1 MAHIILTT
9 FGSLGDIHPYLAL
22 GLGLQERGHRVALAT
37 HGFYRDKIEAEGIE
51 FFPVRPDGDPNDREM
66 IALAMDVKN
75 GPEHVLRNIVLPVLR
90 ESYEDLLAASQGAD
104 LLVGHPLTFA
114 VPLAA
119 AVLGI
124 PWASS
129 LLSPIGFFS
138 AYDPPV
144 LTPLPWLA
152 HLRVLGPWVNRQV
165 MDFGRR
171 TVLPWTEPVRRLRQ
185 ELGLPPGENPLFEGQ
200 HSPSLVLA
208 LFSSLLAQR
217 QPDWPPQT
225 VAAGHLFYDRH
236 EGAGELPAEVE
247 AFLAAGEAPL
257 VFTLGSAAVINPGT
271 FFAES
276 AAAAQK
282 LGRRAVLVGAEPQEG
297 LPASILA
304 VPYVAYSRLF
314 PRAAAIVHQGGI
326 GTVGQALAAGRPM
339 LVVPFSHDQPDN
351 AARLVRLGVA
361 RTLGRHRYRAA
372 PAAAALRRLLADPRY
387 AERAAEAGEHVRR
400 ETGLATACEAI
411 ERLLGAPRRIVD

>member
-1 MAHIILTT
+1 MRLAHARHSSRSRYHPVLMARIVLTS

-22 GLGLQERGHRVALAT
+22 GLGLRDRGHRVALAT
-37 HGFYRDKIEAEGIE
+37 HGFYRDKVEAEGID
-51 FFPVRPDGDPNDREM
+51 FFPLRPEGDPNDRELA
-66 IALAMDVKN
+66 ALLMDIKK
-75 GPEHVLRNIVLPVLR
+75 GPERVLRGIVLPALR
-90 ESYEDLLAASQGAD
+90 ETYEDLRAAAEGAD

-114 VPLAA
+114 VPLVSG
-119 AVLGI
+119 VLGI
-124 PWASS
+124 PWASAA
-129 LLSPIGFFS
+129 LAPLSFFS
-138 AYDPPV
+138 AFDPPV
-144 LTPLPWLA
+144 LAPFPWLA
-152 HLRVLGPWVNRQV
+152 HLRALGPWVNRQV
-165 MDFGRR
+165 MNFGRR

-185 ELGLPPGENPLFEGQ
+185 ELGLPPGENPIFEGQ

-208 LFSSLLAQR
+208 LFSSLLGAR

-236 EGAGELPAEVE
+236 GAPAALSAEVE

-257 VFTLGSAAVINPGT
+257 VFTLGSAAVLNPGT

-276 AAAAQK
+276 AAAAK
-282 LGRRAVLVGAEPQEG
+282 SLGRRAILVGAETQEG
-297 LPASILA
+297 LPSSILA
-304 VPYVAYSRLF
+304 VPYVAYSQLF

-361 RTLGRHRYRAA
+361 RTLGR
-372 PAAAALRRLLADPRY
+372 LQD
-387 AERAAEAGEHVRR
+387 ERAVPALAGSALVHSSANLRK
-400 ETGLATACEAI
+400 
-411 ERLLGAPRRIVD
+411 